1 MSEAIQLTDIIAP
14 AFYPVHRKENK
25 MPKLIN
31 EEGKRYGKLTVCDRS
46 SGQHD
51 KYGHYLWKCICDCGN
66 VCYVKGAQLRNG
78 NTRSCGCLHRET
90 LSERNEKHGL
100 AGSRLYKIYKGMK
113 RRCKSEGCC
122 DYGDYGGRGIKLCAE
137 WDGEHGAENFAKWSL
152 ENGYNDN
159 LSIDRIDVNGDYSPD
174 NCRWTD
180 MKTQANNKRSNHV
193 LEHNGERH
201 TLTEWSEITGLSVGT
216 IEARLR
222 LLGWSI
228 ERALTTPIRGHK

>member
-1 MSEAIQLTDIIAP
+1 
-14 AFYPVHRKENK
+14 

-31 EEGKRYGKLTVCDRS
+31 EEGNRYGKLTVCGHSR
-46 SGQHD
+46 GKYD
-51 KYGHYLWKCICDCGN
+51 KYGHYLWKCVCDCGN
-66 VCYVKGAQLRNG
+66 VCFVKGAHLRNG
-78 NTRSCGCLHRET
+78 NTKSCGCLHSEA

-100 AGSRLYKIYKGMK
+100 AGSRIYKIYKGMK
-113 RRCKSEGCC
+113 RRCKSKSYC
-122 DYGDYGGRGIKLCAE
+122 DYKDYGGRGIKLCAE
-137 WDGEHGAENFAKWSL
+137 WDGEHGAENFVKWSL

-159 LSIDRIDVNGDYSPD
+159 LSIDRIDVNGDYSPN
-174 NCRWTD
+174 NCRWAN

-193 LEHNGERH
+193 LEYNGERH

-228 ERALTTPIRGHK
+228 EKALTTPCRRHK